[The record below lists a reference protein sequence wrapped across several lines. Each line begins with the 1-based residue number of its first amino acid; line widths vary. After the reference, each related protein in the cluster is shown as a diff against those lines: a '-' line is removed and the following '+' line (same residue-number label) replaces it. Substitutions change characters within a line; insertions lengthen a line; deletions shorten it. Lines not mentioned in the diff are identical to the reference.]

1 MLKVSHITTYRYEF
15 AARGMIQS
23 LRMFPSIFDGQ
34 IVHDWSVRVETP
46 GGEGIRGGSFR
57 DGAGD
62 KVEGW
67 SVRGP
72 VHEVSVVVEG
82 LVETKDL
89 SGVLRGHRELVPPE
103 VYLRDTGF
111 VTQADVAITDL
122 ALAAV
127 EGLGAGAGTALARAH
142 ALAKACSAAIKYAPG
157 VTHAN
162 TTAAEAVALGEGV
175 CQDHA
180 HALIAM
186 ARAVGM
192 PSRYVSGYLHASEDG
207 LPHEAAHAWGEIY
220 VGEGLGWVGF
230 DPANNCCPDDRYIRL
245 GSGYNAAD
253 AAPVK
258 GLALGAVGEE
268 TLDVTVALDAVQQ

>member
-1 MLKVSHITTYRYEF
+1 MLKVSHTTTYSYEF

-23 LRMFPSIFDGQ
+23 LRMFPSVFEGQ

-46 GGEGIRGGSFR
+46 NGPGIRGGLFR

-62 KVEGW
+62 QVEGW

-72 VHEVSVVVEG
+72 VSQVSVIVEG

-89 SGVLRGHRELVPPE
+89 SGVLRGHREIVPPE
-103 VYLRDTGF
+103 VYLRDTGP
-111 VTQADVAITDL
+111 VTQADAKITDL
-122 ALAAV
+122 AMTAVSGKTTSLAK
-127 EGLGAGAGTALARAH
+127 AH
-142 ALAKACSAAIKYAPG
+142 ALSEACAKAIAYSSG
-157 VTHAN
+157 TTHAN
-162 TTAAEAVALGEGV
+162 TTAAEAVAQGAGV

-192 PSRYVSGYLHASEDG
+192 SARYVSGYLHASEDG
-207 LPHEAAHAWGEIY
+207 SLHEAAHAWGEVY
-220 VGEGLGWVGF
+220 VGEGLGWIGF

-245 GSGYNAAD
+245 GSGYNATD
-253 AAPVK
+253 AAPIK
-258 GLALGAVGEE
+258 GLALGGVGQES
-268 TLDVTVALDAVQQ
+268 LDVSVALDAVQQ

>member
-1 MLKVSHITTYRYEF
+1 MLKVSHVTTYRYEF

-23 LRMFPSIFDGQ
+23 LRMFPSIFEGQ
-34 IVHDWSVRVETP
+34 ITHEWSVRVETP
-46 GGEGIRGGSFR
+46 QGAGIRGGTFR

-72 VHEVSVVVEG
+72 VSEVSVIVEG

-89 SGVLRGHRELVPPE
+89 SGVLRGHRESVPPE
-103 VYLRDTGF
+103 VYLRETGL
-111 VTQADVAITDL
+111 VTQADVQITEM
-122 ALAAV
+122 AMAAV
-127 EGLGAGAGTALARAH
+127 SGRKTALEQAH
-142 ALAKACSAAIKYAPG
+142 ALSEACAKAIAYRPG
-157 VTHAN
+157 STHAH
-162 TTAAEAVALGEGV
+162 TTAAEAVAQGEGV

-186 ARAVGM
+186 ARATGL
-192 PSRYVSGYLHASEDG
+192 SARYISGYLHATEDG
-207 LPHEAAHAWGEIY
+207 SAHEAAHAWGEIY
-220 VGEGLGWVGF
+220 VGEGLGWIGF

-245 GSGYNAAD
+245 GSGYNAQD

-268 TLDVTVALDAVQQ
+268 RLDVTVALAAVQQ